1 MKKNTKN
8 TFFMRGITTGVAI
21 TLGIGG
27 LIQLRFK
34 NPEIVNYVVVY
45 ADKGQTIT
53 SICQEEYS
61 SNLIDKIGMNTLRN
75 NCLEETPDGVLKWGE
90 RVLVPVYKTK
100 EGK

>member
-1 MKKNTKN
+1 MNK
-8 TFFMRGITTGVAI
+8 FFTRGLVVGVLTSI
-21 TLGIGG
+21 LLGG

-34 NPEIVNYVVVY
+34 SPKIVDYQIVY

-61 SNLIDKIGMNTLRN
+61 SDFINKIGMNTLRN

-100 EGK
+100 EEKTK